1 MSTVAERLGREFPET
16 NEGWDARVVPIQE
29 EATGSVRTTLY
40 VLLAA
45 VGFVLLMACANVA
58 NLTMRA
64 RGLAAQRVEARIG
77 CKIINTMTALGMP
90 DSEMIG

>member
-40 VLLAA
+40 LLLAA

-64 RGLAAQRVEARIG
+64 RGVGGTESRGKDRVQDYQHHDGARD
-77 CKIINTMTALGMP
+77 A
-90 DSEMIG
+90 